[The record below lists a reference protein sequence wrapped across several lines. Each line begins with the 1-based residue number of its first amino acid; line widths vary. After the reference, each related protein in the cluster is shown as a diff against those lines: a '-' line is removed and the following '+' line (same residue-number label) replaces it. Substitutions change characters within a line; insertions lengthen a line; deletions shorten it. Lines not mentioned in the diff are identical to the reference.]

1 MYKDGMLHLPQ
12 PNIVHIHQQELEYNF
27 NILQPTDIEHELGT
41 IYSNAGDDLLASY
54 IKPFLIEKRHCEK
67 PTK

>member
-12 PNIVHIHQQELEYNF
+12 PNIVHVHQQELEYNY

-41 IYSNAGDDLLASY
+41 LSTAMREMTY
-54 IKPFLIEKRHCEK
+54 
-67 PTK
+67 